1 MAVPEHPGDLD
12 VADIADVATQG
23 GGQVAL
29 DDLAVVA
36 IELYLQV
43 VRADLAAM
51 ANGASSWR
59 VRKARHVAVV
69 DRLYEHR
76 QPGAGGFA
84 GGMGEV
90 VGGSRGGGCG
100 RRRPAL
106 IRPLTWMWRLPRTWA

>member
-1 MAVPEHPGDLD
+1 MAVGYPGDLD

-36 IELYLQV
+36 VELYLQV
-43 VRADLAAM
+43 VRADLAADGLGVVL
-51 ANGASSWR
+51 AGEEE
-59 VRKARHVAVV
+59 ARHVAVV

-76 QPGAGGFA
+76 QPGAGGLA

-90 VGGSRGGGCG
+90 VEVGLAVADAVGAG
-100 RRRPAL
+100 R
-106 IRPLTWMWRLPRTWA
+106 